1 MDTKQS
7 IQRSYGTVLSSIPE
21 DAGRRAPRGQALP
34 AGGYATLNAAS
45 PGGSQATPR
54 RSLRASSRQRQ
65 AEGSRPSAG
74 TRVPGAGPVPSP
86 AGKASVAKAQR
97 PRDGKLESGP
107 AVEHARTE
115 LGKALM
121 AAQEDPRSE
130 IEQWLFGDK
139 TVFAS
144 TWRDRMGEATRALL
158 AVATQAG
165 KSSEWVTRGL
175 HAILCAQFSTW
186 RGFEGQYVQAVREDP
201 PQNAFL
207 LELPPC
213 NFALF
218 GAEAFPVFVN
228 LRKGLGAAA
237 DAFMQARPCPDPTHI
252 AQFIEGLT
260 RLDGWQE
267 RCTSILSM
275 YTGQL
280 QRNELP
286 RSLTDLLV
294 SAGKSGWSLASCGA
308 LVDGYRAADCPDPA
322 KEDGQAF
329 VDWARSQRKFI
340 GWAADEL
347 FGKMPEPTPEDMGK
361 PMDERTQARVTF
373 IRTMEGRLLPP
384 RVPRPAPALP
394 ATSVPGQLEEAVIGK
409 SATRRG
415 EG

>member
-7 IQRSYGTVLSSIPE
+7 IQRSCGTVLSSIPE
-21 DAGRRAPRGQALP
+21 DAGRRAARGQELP
-34 AGGYATLNAAS
+34 AGGYAALNSAS
-45 PGGSQATPR
+45 TGGSQATPR

-74 TRVPGAGPVPSP
+74 SRVPGPGPAQAP

-97 PRDGKLESGP
+97 PRDGKLESAP
-107 AVEHARTE
+107 AVEPARTA

-121 AAQEDPRSE
+121 AAQDPSSD
-130 IEQWLFGDK
+130 IEQWFFGEK
-139 TVFAS
+139 MVIAS
-144 TWRDRMGEATRALL
+144 TWSDRMGEATRALL

-175 HAILCAQFSTW
+175 HAILRAQFSTW
-186 RGFEGQYVQAVREDP
+186 SGFEGQYVQAVREDP

-207 LELPPC
+207 LELPPFH
-213 NFALF
+213 FALF

-237 DAFMQARPCPDPTHI
+237 DAFMQATPSPDPTHI

-260 RLDGWQE
+260 RLDEWQQ
-267 RCTSILSM
+267 RCTSILSI
-275 YTGQL
+275 YRGQL

-294 SAGKSGWSLASCGA
+294 SAGKSGWSLASCSA

-329 VDWARSQRKFI
+329 VDWARSKRKFI

-384 RVPRPAPALP
+384 RLPTPAPALP

-409 SATRRG
+409 SATRRA